1 MIGGGIVLAVAAF
14 GILTG
19 AWTLTLVALLVG
31 GTYFLVRNETTPMR
45 RIQIEV
51 DGVQF
56 DDTFTPWDQC
66 RDFWLVQTPLYTELR
81 VTRKTRTGG
90 DIRIQTGEI
99 DPLLIRTTV
108 SQFIPL
114 RADQRENILDTII
127 RLCKL

>member
-1 MIGGGIVLAVAAF
+1 MISGGIVLAVAAF

-19 AWTLTLVALLVG
+19 AWTLTLVALLLG
-31 GTYFLVRNETTPMR
+31 GTYFLVRNESTPMR

-56 DDTFTPWDQC
+56 DDTFTSWDQC
-66 RDFWLVQTPLYTELR
+66 RDFWLVQTPLFTELR
-81 VTRKTRTGG
+81 VTRKSRVGG

-99 DPLLIRTTV
+99 DPTLIRTTV

-114 RADQRENILDTII
+114 RADQREHLLDTII